1 MSVTEI
7 ELSEDVTVV
16 ALSFNCLTF
25 TASVS
30 FSPALTLTI
39 LLPPLSKPSLV
50 NLTSVV
56 VPPAGAVIVT
66 PLLST
71 FVAPVVKEPSAS
83 KSTFLA
89 N

>member
-1 MSVTEI
+1 M
-7 ELSEDVTVV
+7 ELSEDSTVV
-16 ALSFNCLTF
+16 TLSFNCFKF

-39 LLPPLSKPSLV
+39 LLPPLSRPVLV

-56 VPPAGAVIVT
+56 VVPGVVGALIVI

>member
-1 MSVTEI
+1 M
-7 ELSEDVTVV
+7 ELSEDATVV
-16 ALSFNCLTF
+16 TLSFNCLTF

-71 FVAPVVKEPSAS
+71 FVAPVVKEPSAPKLTS
-83 KSTFLA
+83 LA